1 MKFLIFIT
9 AFLLFFAAST
19 SAHAEEMNN
28 TYLQQI
34 NLDVQADS
42 SIYVPK
48 GTGKVTDRSMGDED
62 LSKFYDIIKSDFNSH
77 NVGIN
82 PNSNIHLIVTVTDV
96 KKIPQFSFGLS
107 GGKSF
112 IKAKIVLL
120 KGENVI
126 ITDSVYGESSSS
138 TPIFRTNN
146 PFEGA
151 MKEASASIM
160 RKILPIIIPG
170 FPTK

>member
-9 AFLLFFAAST
+9 ALLFLFST
-19 SAHAEEMNN
+19 SVYAEETSN
-28 TYLQQI
+28 TYFQLI

-48 GTGKVTDRSMGDED
+48 GAGKVTERKVGDED
-62 LSKFYDIIKSDFNSH
+62 LSKFYDIIKSDLNTH
-77 NVGIN
+77 NIGIN

-96 KKIPQFSFGLS
+96 KKVPQFNFGFS
-107 GGKSF
+107 AEKSF

-120 KGENVI
+120 KGEKVI
-126 ITDSVYGESSSS
+126 VTDSVYGESTSS
-138 TPIFRTNN
+138 TPIIRTNN

-151 MKEASASIM
+151 MKEASAEIM
-160 RKILPIIIPG
+160 RKVLPIIIPG

>member
-9 AFLLFFAAST
+9 AFLLLFTT
-19 SAHAEEMNN
+19 SAYAEEMNN
-28 TYLQQI
+28 TTYLQQI

-48 GTGKVTDRSMGDED
+48 GTGKVTDKSMGDED
-62 LSKFYDIIKSDFNSH
+62 LSKFFDIIKSDFNSH

-82 PNSNIHLIVTVTDV
+82 PNSNIHLIVTVTGV
-96 KKIPQFSFGLS
+96 KKVPQFSFGLS
-107 GGKSF
+107 AQKSF

-120 KGENVI
+120 KGEKVI
-126 ITDSVYGESSSS
+126 TTDSVYGESSSS
-138 TPIFRTNN
+138 TPILRINN
-146 PFEGA
+146 PFDGA

>member
-9 AFLLFFAAST
+9 AFLLLFTAS
-19 SAHAEEMNN
+19 AYAEEMNN
-28 TYLQQI
+28 TTYLQQI

-62 LSKFYDIIKSDFNSH
+62 ISKFFDIIKSDFNSH

-82 PNSNIHLIVTVTDV
+82 PNSNIHLIVTVTGV
-96 KKIPQFSFGLS
+96 KKVPQFSFGLS
-107 GGKSF
+107 AEKSF

-120 KGENVI
+120 KGEKVI
-126 ITDSVYGESSSS
+126 TTDSVYGESSSS

-146 PFEGA
+146 PFDGA
-151 MKEASASIM
+151 MKEASVSIM

>member
-9 AFLLFFAAST
+9 ALLLLFTT
-19 SAHAEEMNN
+19 SAYAKDMNN
-28 TYLQQI
+28 TYFQQI

-82 PNSNIHLIVTVTDV
+82 PNSNIHLMVTVTDV
-96 KKIPQFSFGLS
+96 KKVPQFSFGLS
-107 GGKSF
+107 AEKSF

-120 KGENVI
+120 KGEKLI
-126 ITDSVYGESSSS
+126 LTDSVYGEGSSS

>member
-1 MKFLIFIT
+1 MKFLIFILALIFLFT
-9 AFLLFFAAST
+9 A
-19 SAHAEEMNN
+19 SAYADETNN
-28 TYLQQI
+28 TYFQLL

-42 SIYVPK
+42 SIYIPK
-48 GTGKVTDRSMGDED
+48 GTGKITERKMGDED
-62 LSKFYDIIKSDFNSH
+62 LSKFYDIIKSDLNAH

-96 KKIPQFSFGLS
+96 KKVPQFSFGIS
-107 GGKSF
+107 AEKSF

-120 KGENVI
+120 KGEKVI

-138 TPIFRTNN
+138 TPIIRTNN

-151 MKEASASIM
+151 MKEASAEIM
-160 RKILPIIIPG
+160 RKVLPIIIPG
-170 FPTK
+170 FPSK